1 MPEFRTYVDV
11 DVDDFYDE
19 LDKTEKKDLIDRL
32 IEDGYIR
39 DTDLDTK
46 YNETSPA
53 GQIFEDAIN
62 KIRAN
67 RLQLTLEQ
75 EEYILSLAKSL

>member
-1 MPEFRTYVDV
+1 MPEFKTYVDV

-19 LDKTEKKDLIDRL
+19 LDVTEKKDLIDRL
-32 IEDGYIR
+32 IEDNYIKDR
-39 DTDLDTK
+39 DVVTK

-53 GQIFEDAIN
+53 GQIFEEAID
-62 KIRAN
+62 KITAN

-75 EEYILSLAKSL
+75 EEYIISLAKSL